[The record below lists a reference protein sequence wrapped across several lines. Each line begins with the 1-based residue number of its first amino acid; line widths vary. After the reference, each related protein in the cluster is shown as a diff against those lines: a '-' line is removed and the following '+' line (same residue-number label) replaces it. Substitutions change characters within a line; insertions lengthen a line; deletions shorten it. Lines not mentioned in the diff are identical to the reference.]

1 MALDLPPPL
10 AAYFDATNAHDADT
24 LAALFADDGV
34 VRDEGGEMPG
44 RAAIRDWATD
54 TFRKYDT
61 AATPGDWRADGDK
74 IVVRTRIA
82 GTFPGS
88 PIHLDFRF
96 GLAGERIVRLEIG

>member
-10 AAYFDATNAHDADT
+10 IAYFDATNAHDADA
-24 LAALFADDGV
+24 LAALFADDAV
-34 VRDEGGEMPG
+34 IRDEGEEMRG
-44 RAAIRDWATD
+44 RAAIRDWATNS
-54 TFRKYDT
+54 FRKYDV

-88 PIHLDFRF
+88 PIDLDFRF
-96 GLAGERIVRLEIG
+96 GLVGERIVRLEIG